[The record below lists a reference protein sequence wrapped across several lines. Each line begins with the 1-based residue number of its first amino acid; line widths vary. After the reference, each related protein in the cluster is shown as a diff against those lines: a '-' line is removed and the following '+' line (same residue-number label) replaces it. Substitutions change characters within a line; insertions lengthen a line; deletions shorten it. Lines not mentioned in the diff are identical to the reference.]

1 MVNSNQICLVKGIF
15 KITFLFFLF
24 LVSPLLSKAQTNIV
38 FGAAQWE
45 SYKKILKQ
53 ENVGVVA
60 HQASLF
66 EPKTHLIDTLL
77 SLKVNI
83 KKVFAPEHG
92 FRGDADAGESVRDQ
106 KDIKTG
112 LPILSL
118 YGINKKPS
126 QESLEDISVMLF
138 DLQDVGVRFYTY
150 LSTLHYVM
158 EACAENEIPLIILD
172 RPNPNAH
179 YIDGPVLEEDC
190 KSFVGMH
197 PVPIVYGMTIGEYAK
212 MINEEGWLN
221 NGIKC
226 DLRVVPLKNYTHQTE
241 YEIPLRPS
249 PNLPNAH
256 SIALYPSLCLLEPTV
271 ISVGRGTEMQFQIY
285 GHPKLPKTN
294 FSFTPLPNFGSKNP
308 KFKGQLCNGVD
319 LRNIERQ
326 KKIELQWLIQA
337 YRDFPDKEN
346 FFKKGF
352 FRIAGNKK
360 LKKQLA
366 QGMSEQQIRK
376 TWEKDL
382 EKFKN
387 IRKKYLIYP

>member
-1 MVNSNQICLVKGIF
+1 VKGTF

-24 LVSPLLSKAQTNIV
+24 LGNLHVSSAQASIV
-38 FGAAQWE
+38 PGAAQWK
-45 SYKKILKQ
+45 SFIQILEQ

-60 HQASLF
+60 HQASLVN
-66 EPKTHLIDTLL
+66 PDTHLIDTLL

-92 FRGDADAGESVRDQ
+92 FRGDADAGESVADQ
-106 KDIKTG
+106 KDLKTG

-118 YGINKKPS
+118 YGSNKKPS
-126 QESLEDISVMLF
+126 KESLEGLSIMLF

-158 EACAENEIPLIILD
+158 EACAENGIPLIILD

-179 YIDGPVLEEDC
+179 FTDGPVLEEDC

-197 PVPIVYGMTIGEYAK
+197 PVPIVSGMTIGEYAK
-212 MINEEGWLN
+212 MINGERWLTEG
-221 NGIKC
+221 IQC
-226 DLRVVPLKNYTHQTE
+226 DLNVIPIKNYTHQTT

-285 GHPKLPKTN
+285 GHPELPQTN
-294 FSFTPLPNFGSKNP
+294 FSFTPRPNYGSKNP
-308 KFKGQLCNGVD
+308 KLKDQLCHGVD
-319 LRNIERQ
+319 LRNFERP

-337 YRDFPDKEN
+337 HRDFPDKAH

-352 FRIAGNKK
+352 YRIAGNKR
-360 LKKQLA
+360 LQKQLA
-366 QGMSEQQIRK
+366 LGMNEQQIRK

-382 EKFKN
+382 NKFRE

>member
-1 MVNSNQICLVKGIF
+1 MKVIL

-24 LVSPLLSKAQTNIV
+24 LGGLPDIHGQNNIV
-38 FGAAQWE
+38 PGAAQFDK
-45 SYKKILKQ
+45 YIKILEG
-53 ENVGVVA
+53 ENVGIVA
-60 HQASLF
+60 HQASLVG
-66 EPKTHLIDTLL
+66 KTHLVDSLL
-77 SLKVNI
+77 AFKINI

-92 FRGDADAGESVRDQ
+92 FRGDADAGETVADE

-118 YGINKKPS
+118 YGNNKKPS
-126 QESLEDISVMLF
+126 AESLEGISVMLF

-158 EACAENEIPLIILD
+158 EACAENGILLIILD

-179 YIDGPVLEEDC
+179 YTDGPVLEEDC

-197 PVPIVYGMTIGEYAK
+197 PVPIVSGMTIGEYAQ
-212 MINEEGWLN
+212 MINGEKWLN
-221 NGIKC
+221 DEIQC
-226 DLRVVPLKNYTHQTE
+226 DLKVVTLKNYNHQTP

-271 ISVGRGTEMQFQIY
+271 ISVGRGTEMQFQIF
-285 GHPKLPKTN
+285 GHPKLPKSN
-294 FSFTPLPNFGSKNP
+294 FTFTPQPNYGAKNP
-308 KFKGQLCNGVD
+308 KLKDQLCYGED
-319 LRNIERQ
+319 LRNFKRP
-326 KKIELQWLIQA
+326 KRIELQWLIQS
-337 YRDFPDKEN
+337 YNDFPEKES

-360 LKKQLA
+360 LQKQLED
-366 QGMSEQQIRK
+366 GMSEKQIRK
-376 TWEKDL
+376 TWESDL
-382 EKFKN
+382 KEFKKT
-387 IRKKYLIYP
+387 RKKYLIYP

>member
-1 MVNSNQICLVKGIF
+1 VKDIF

-24 LVSPLLSKAQTNIV
+24 LNIPLVSISQTHIIP
-38 FGAAQWE
+38 GAVQWE
-45 SYKKILKQ
+45 SYKKIVAQ

-60 HQASLF
+60 HLASLF
-66 EPKTHLIDTLL
+66 DSETHLIDTLL

-92 FRGDADAGESVRDQ
+92 FRGNADAGESVADQ
-106 KDIKTG
+106 KDQKTG

-118 YGINKKPS
+118 YGKNKKPS
-126 QESLEDISVMLF
+126 QESLKGLTLMLF

-150 LSTLHYVM
+150 LSTLHFVM
-158 EACAENEIPLIILD
+158 EACAENGIPLIILD
-172 RPNPNAH
+172 RPNPNAN
-179 YIDGPVLEEDC
+179 YIDGPVLEQDC
-190 KSFVGMH
+190 TSFVGMH

-212 MINEEGWLN
+212 MINGEGWLSK
-221 NGIKC
+221 GIKC
-226 DLRVVPLKNYTHQTE
+226 NLTVIPMDNYTHQTP

-256 SIALYPSLCLLEPTV
+256 SVALYPSLCLLEPTV

-285 GHPKLPKTN
+285 GHPELPKTE
-294 FSFTPLPNFGSKNP
+294 FYFTPKPNYGSKNP
-308 KFKGQLCNGVD
+308 KLKGQLCHGVD
-319 LRNIERQ
+319 LRNFERP
-326 KKIELQWLIQA
+326 KKIELQWLIDA
-337 YRDFPDKEN
+337 YQKFPQKSH

-352 FRIAGNKK
+352 YRIAGNKR
-360 LKKQLA
+360 LQNQLA
-366 QGMSEQQIRK
+366 QGMNEQQIRK

-382 EKFKN
+382 KKFKN

>member
-1 MVNSNQICLVKGIF
+1 VKGTF

-24 LVSPLLSKAQTNIV
+24 LGNLHVSRAQASIV
-38 FGAAQWE
+38 PGAAQWK
-45 SYKKILKQ
+45 SFIKKLEQ

-60 HQASLF
+60 HQASLVN
-66 EPKTHLIDTLL
+66 PDTHLIDTLL

-92 FRGDADAGESVRDQ
+92 FRGDADAGESVADQ
-106 KDIKTG
+106 KDLKTG

-118 YGINKKPS
+118 YGSNKKPS
-126 QESLEDISVMLF
+126 KESLEGLSIMLF

-158 EACAENEIPLIILD
+158 EACAENGIPLIILD

-179 YIDGPVLEEDC
+179 FTDGPVLEEDC

-197 PVPIVYGMTIGEYAK
+197 PVPIVSGMTIGEYAK
-212 MINEEGWLN
+212 MINGERWLTEG
-221 NGIKC
+221 IQC
-226 DLRVVPLKNYTHQTE
+226 DLNVIPIKNYTHQTT

-285 GHPKLPKTN
+285 GHPELPQTN
-294 FSFTPLPNFGSKNP
+294 FSFTPRPNYGSKNP
-308 KFKGQLCNGVD
+308 KLKDQLCHGVD
-319 LRNIERQ
+319 LRNFERP

-337 YRDFPDKEN
+337 HRDFPDKAH

-352 FRIAGNKK
+352 YRIAGNKR
-360 LKKQLA
+360 LQKQLA
-366 QGMSEQQIRK
+366 LGMNEQQIRK

-382 EKFKN
+382 NKFRE

>member
-1 MVNSNQICLVKGIF
+1 VKGTF
-15 KITFLFFLF
+15 KITFLFLLF
-24 LVSPLLSKAQTNIV
+24 LGNLHVSIAQASIV
-38 FGAAQWE
+38 PGADQWK
-45 SYKKILKQ
+45 SYIKILEQ

-60 HQASLF
+60 HQASLVN
-66 EPKTHLIDTLL
+66 PNTHLIDTLL

-92 FRGDADAGESVRDQ
+92 FRGDADAGESVADQ
-106 KDIKTG
+106 KDLKTG

-118 YGINKKPS
+118 YGRNKKPS
-126 QESLEDISVMLF
+126 KESLEGLSIMLF

-158 EACAENEIPLIILD
+158 EACAENGIPLIILD

-179 YIDGPVLEEDC
+179 FTDGPVLEEDC

-197 PVPIVYGMTIGEYAK
+197 PVPIVSGMTIGEYAK
-212 MINEEGWLN
+212 MVNGERWLTK
-221 NGIKC
+221 GIQC
-226 DLRVVPLKNYTHQTE
+226 DLNVIPIKNYTHQTA
-241 YEIPLRPS
+241 YEVPLRPS
-249 PNLPNAH
+249 PNLPNAQ

-285 GHPKLPKTN
+285 GHPELPQTN
-294 FSFTPLPNFGSKNP
+294 FSFTPRPNYGSKNP
-308 KFKGQLCNGVD
+308 KLKDQLCHGVD
-319 LRNIERQ
+319 LRNFERP

-337 YRDFPDKEN
+337 HRDFPDKAH

-352 FRIAGNKK
+352 YRIAGNKR
-360 LKKQLA
+360 LQKQMA
-366 QGMSEQQIRK
+366 QGMNEQQIRK

-382 EKFKN
+382 NKFRE